1 MLMRLQRGIGVGAT
15 CATWPGCCPGAAPK
29 EATSCQKMALVQHM
43 SIHIDSCAARETIV
57 VTTCSS
63 VYELIVLR
71 GDRGHILVRGGRD
84 FPKSRRALF
93 IGSMADDGSVAP
105 RTIDIGLRM
114 RFISGNRLFL
124 TSPVRSICRP
134 PAGAAST
141 ACAQRPIERGVPPD
155 SHGLATV
162 LTGAS

>member
-1 MLMRLQRGIGVGAT
+1 MLMRVQRGIGLSAT
-15 CATWPGCCPGAAPK
+15 CAKWRGCCPGAAPK

-43 SIHIDSCAARETIV
+43 SIHIDSCATRETIV

-84 FPKSRRALF
+84 FPKFRRALF

-134 PAGAAST
+134 PASAAST
-141 ACAQRPIERGVPPD
+141 ACAQRPNQPGVPPD